1 MLGHHRNARATVP
14 GMVRLLRS
22 IGARDDGLVSI
33 WSAAPGSNAVHAPSG
48 HLCSVRRPHT
58 SGHYRRSMTTL
69 TTATRPNAVSGGRQG
84 PWVGN
89 RRRWFSQ
96 ASAGTTSDKGGSKSK
111 LRIHIEG
118 ERYGPREYMLLP
130 STIPLDD
137 LDANDPEASA
147 LIRKYRIASLR
158 ANRNILFG
166 AKCFALIGGGDDAGG
181 GSSGGSSSS
190 ESLIKACSPLV
201 KAALNDASSNGE
213 QPQALAS
220 LDGLCAWVE
229 SCLDGQ
235 GSKELEGI
243 VNQMEGGD
251 EDAKCLYEAVKA
263 IATGQPRPGHSVLGA
278 GTYRDGQPLW
288 EKLAREYAEGGGGPD
303 MVASEVELYRTNGME
318 IVAVEHL
325 ADTSEKYLASAG
337 GAMVRLFHV
346 V

>member
-1 MLGHHRNARATVP
+1 
-14 GMVRLLRS
+14 
-22 IGARDDGLVSI
+22 
-33 WSAAPGSNAVHAPSG
+33 
-48 HLCSVRRPHT
+48 
-58 SGHYRRSMTTL
+58 MTTV
-69 TTATRPNAVSGGRQG
+69 TRPYAVFGGRQE

-89 RRRWFSQ
+89 CRRWFGQ
-96 ASAGTTSDKGGSKSK
+96 ASAGTSDKGASKSKSK
-111 LRIHIEG
+111 LRIHIKG

-181 GSSGGSSSS
+181 GSSGGSNSSS

-201 KAALNDASSNGE
+201 RAALNDASSNGE

-251 EDAKCLYEAVKA
+251 DDAKCLYEAVKA
-263 IATGQPRPGHSVLGA
+263 IATGQPRLGHRVVGA

-325 ADTSEKYLASAG
+325 ADTSDEYLKSAG

-346 V
+346 I

>member
-1 MLGHHRNARATVP
+1 MLGGHHPNARATVP
-14 GMVRLLRS
+14 DMVRLLRR
-22 IGARDDGLVSI
+22 IGAGGDGLVSI
-33 WSAAPGSNAVHAPSG
+33 WSATPGSNAVHAPSG

-58 SGHYRRSMTTL
+58 SGHYQRSMTTM
-69 TTATRPNAVSGGRQG
+69 TTATRPYAVFGGRQG
-84 PWVGN
+84 TAWVGN

-96 ASAGTTSDKGGSKSK
+96 ASAGTSDKFGSKSK
-111 LRIHIEG
+111 LQIHIKG
-118 ERYGPREYMLLP
+118 DRYGPREYMLLP

-137 LDANDPEASA
+137 IDANDPEASA

-166 AKCFALIGGGDDAGG
+166 AKCFALLGGGDGAGG

-201 KAALNDASSNGE
+201 RAALNDASSNGE

-235 GSKELEGI
+235 GSKELESI

-263 IATGQPRPGHSVLGA
+263 IATGQPRPGHRVLGA
-278 GTYRDGQPLW
+278 GTYRGGQPLW

-325 ADTSEKYLASAG
+325 ADTSEEYLTSAG
-337 GAMVRLFHV
+337 GAMVRLFV
-346 V
+346 I